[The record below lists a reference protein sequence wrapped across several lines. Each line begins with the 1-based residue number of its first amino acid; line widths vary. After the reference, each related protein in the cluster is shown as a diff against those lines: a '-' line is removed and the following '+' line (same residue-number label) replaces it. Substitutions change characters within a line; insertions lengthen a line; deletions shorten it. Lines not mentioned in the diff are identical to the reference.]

1 MKMVLSK
8 GDRTHMRKTIITA
21 NKGLAVLG
29 LAAVMLAIP
38 GSSVQAAGV
47 AVNAKNFPD
56 TNFRNYVNDFV
67 DKDNNGKLSG
77 NELKKVKSIY
87 LPYDQEKRKVKNL
100 EGIQYFT
107 SLEILDCQQGKL
119 TKLDVSRNKKLKML
133 NCDSNRLKN
142 LNVSKN
148 TKLED
153 LSCCKNKLT
162 KLDISK
168 NLKLKTLNCGW
179 NKLKN
184 LNVGKNEKLVDL
196 YCYSNNLS
204 KLEVGK
210 NQKLEVLSCYSNN
223 LKSLNVN
230 KNKKLDK
237 LYCYLNKIKK
247 LDLKKNKQLS
257 FLSCDED
264 VKVKGYTGIIS
275 NGR

>member
-1 MKMVLSK
+1 
-8 GDRTHMRKTIITA
+8 MRKTIITA

-29 LAAVMLAIP
+29 LVAVMLTIP
-38 GSSVQAAGV
+38 GISVQAAGV
-47 AVNAKNFPD
+47 TVNAKNFPD
-56 TNFRNYVNDFV
+56 TNFRNYVSDFV

-119 TKLDVSRNKKLKML
+119 TKLD
-133 NCDSNRLKN
+133 
-142 LNVSKN
+142 
-148 TKLED
+148 
-153 LSCCKNKLT
+153 
-162 KLDISK
+162 ISK
-168 NLKLKTLNCGW
+168 NLRLKTLNCGW